1 MVKQDRKYRLG
12 LGAAFGHHDKK
23 AVVPRADSCLTGGF
37 YISPTAN
44 QVIDTSSSFNI
55 TWDSTCI
62 SSDYVDIL
70 LYDPSA
76 ASSNI
81 HTWGKVYNKYGT
93 YETTLSPAWWNSTS
107 SAQLYLNI
115 LATGTQPFQSNL
127 PAGPVFNASVSAS
140 SDSSSSSTD
149 TSAYTQVN
157 NGPSTS
163 SASHGLSKGATA
175 AAVILPLLAIGA
187 LVAFAYIR
195 IKRGVEKEKR
205 RRFSVAVDSRMSTIN
220 PDWASITP
228 AGAAAA
234 VRNSMAV
241 DGNGNR
247 MSSFSYG
254 GVRPMST
261 ASAMVDGGQ
270 AGIGAR
276 GLGGIGIGGTQ
287 AIQSQSQDEMRQV
300 GSARTVGTGLRNPAQ
315 TSAILAERVSRVSF
329 APDTRPSMDSV
340 SRKSVA
346 SRAYHTAIVPPL
358 PTRNDSANG
367 SDTTGSGSMSPTQTQ
382 GAVPLSAEDIRAR
395 INAGNENAP
404 VRPSMDEVM
413 PALRMMR
420 TSDGEELF
428 PSYPS
433 APSHVTQ
440 FGAPVSPPAVP
451 PTSASTGA
459 SSMSSFM
466 PMASASMNP
475 DDMLRAYAGRRVAS
489 PPPAAAGVTQPM
501 PTYTGLYPSTPAGAM
516 DDPSRK
522 SMAPTEGSRYS
533 HYTGEDVYGGI

>member
-1 MVKQDRKYRLG
+1 MWRL
-12 LGAAFGHHDKK
+12 AC
-23 AVVPRADSCLTGGF
+23 STGGF
-37 YISPTAN
+37 YTSPTAN
-44 QVIDTSSSFNI
+44 QVIDASSSFNI
-55 TWDSTCI
+55 TWDHSCI
-62 SSDYVDIL
+62 SSDYVDIY
-70 LYDPSA
+70 LYEPSA
-76 ASSNI
+76 ASSII
-81 HTWGKVYNKYGT
+81 HVWGKVYNEYGT
-93 YETTLSPAWWNSTS
+93 YETTLSPSWWNGTS

-115 LATGTQPFQSNL
+115 LASGTQPFQSNL
-127 PAGPVFNASVSAS
+127 PAGPVFNASVSDAS
-140 SDSSSSSTD
+140 AASSSSTD
-149 TSAYTQVN
+149 TSSYTQVN

-163 SASHGLSKGATA
+163 SAKHGVSKGGIA
-175 AAVILPLLAIGA
+175 AAVIIPLLAIAG

-241 DGNGNR
+241 DANGNR
-247 MSSFSYG
+247 ASSFSYG
-254 GVRPMST
+254 GLRPMST

-287 AIQSQSQDEMRQV
+287 AIQHQDEMRQV
-300 GSARTVGTGLRNPAQ
+300 GQARTVGTGLRNPSQ

-346 SRAYHTAIVPPL
+346 SRAFHTAIVPPL
-358 PTRNDSANG
+358 PTRSDSNTAS
-367 SDTTGSGSMSPTQTQ
+367 SDGTSSGAMSPTQTA
-382 GAVPLSAEDIRAR
+382 GALPLSAEEIRAR
-395 INAGNENAP
+395 VSNANEPP

-420 TSDGEELF
+420 QNENEELF
-428 PSYPS
+428 PNNFTTPS
-433 APSHVTQ
+433 TLPTSPGYITQ

-451 PTSASTGA
+451 PTSAGA

-466 PMASASMNP
+466 PMAAASMSP

-489 PPPAAAGVTQPM
+489 PPPSAAAITQPM
-501 PTYTGLYPSTPAGAM
+501 PTYTGLYPTTPSGAM
-516 DDPSRK
+516 DEAGRK